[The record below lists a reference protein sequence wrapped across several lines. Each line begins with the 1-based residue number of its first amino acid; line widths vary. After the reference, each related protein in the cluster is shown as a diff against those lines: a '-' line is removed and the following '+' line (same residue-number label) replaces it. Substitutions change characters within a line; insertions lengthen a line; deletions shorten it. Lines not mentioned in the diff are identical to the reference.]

1 MSLALAAAVTTPE
14 GGRIEFRLPAED
26 KAVLARAA
34 ALMNMDLTA
43 FILGKML
50 PEARAVI
57 ENAERLALS
66 ERDSLRVLALL
77 ENPPAPNEKLRRAA
91 RAFSSQVEPLGGSE
105 NAIKAG
111 AFSSQ
116 VEPLGG
122 SENAIKKRSGA
133 RPANTGERARSRVAR
148 KVT

>member
-1 MSLALAAAVTTPE
+1 MSLAFAAAVTAPE

-26 KAVLARAA
+26 KAMLARAA

-77 ENPPAPNEKLRRAA
+77 ENPPAPNEKLRRA
-91 RAFSSQVEPLGGSE
+91 SQ
-105 NAIKAG
+105 
-111 AFSSQ
+111 
-116 VEPLGG
+116 
-122 SENAIKKRSGA
+122 
-133 RPANTGERARSRVAR
+133 VAR
-148 KVT
+148 KII

>member
-1 MSLALAAAVTTPE
+1 MSVSLSSFVTAPE
-14 GGRIEFRLPAED
+14 GGRIEFRLPAEE
-26 KAVLARAA
+26 KAMLARAA

-50 PEARAVI
+50 PEARTVI

-91 RAFSSQVEPLGGSE
+91 ET
-105 NAIKAG
+105 
-111 AFSSQ
+111 
-116 VEPLGG
+116 
-122 SENAIKKRSGA
+122 A
-133 RPANTGERARSRVAR
+133 RNIT
-148 KVT
+148 

>member
-26 KAVLARAA
+26 KAMLARAA
-34 ALMNMDLTA
+34 ALMNMDLTS

-77 ENPPAPNEKLRRAA
+77 ENPPAPNEKLRRA
-91 RAFSSQVEPLGGSE
+91 SQ
-105 NAIKAG
+105 
-111 AFSSQ
+111 
-116 VEPLGG
+116 
-122 SENAIKKRSGA
+122 
-133 RPANTGERARSRVAR
+133 VAR
-148 KVT
+148 KII

>member
-14 GGRIEFRLPAED
+14 GGRIEFRLPAEE
-26 KAVLARAA
+26 KAMLARAA

-77 ENPPAPNEKLRRAA
+77 ENPPAPNERLLRA
-91 RAFSSQVEPLGGSE
+91 S
-105 NAIKAG
+105 K
-111 AFSSQ
+111 
-116 VEPLGG
+116 
-122 SENAIKKRSGA
+122 
-133 RPANTGERARSRVAR
+133 VAR
-148 KVT
+148 NIT